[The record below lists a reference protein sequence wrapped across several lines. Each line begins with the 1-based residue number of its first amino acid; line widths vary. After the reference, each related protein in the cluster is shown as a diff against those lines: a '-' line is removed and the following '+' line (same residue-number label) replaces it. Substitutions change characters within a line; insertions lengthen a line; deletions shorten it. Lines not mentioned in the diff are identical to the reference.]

1 MFLDKTL
8 SRMLSLSA
16 SLIGCVLQIKS
27 VETSID
33 GLKMQD
39 TVGCMPAAQKPQLF
53 VGAGW
58 VSYESRAELQHSL

>member
-1 MFLDKTL
+1 MWLGLTCAHSSAGAVFLDKTL

-33 GLKMQD
+33 TG
-39 TVGCMPAAQKPQLF
+39 
-53 VGAGW
+53 
-58 VSYESRAELQHSL
+58 